1 MSDDLLRQKLIK
13 ALTNNTLSAEA
24 AEVEDDVVLEEP
36 APDCFELLTAEG
48 LPPDPADE
56 RARVA
61 ASVAAVLLAHQ
72 G

>member
-1 MSDDLLRQKLIK
+1 MSDDLLRQKLIQ
-13 ALTNNTLSAEA
+13 ALTHTLSAEA
-24 AEVEDDVVLEEP
+24 EEVEDNVGLEEP

-61 ASVAAVLLAHQ
+61 ASVAAVLLAHHE
-72 G
+72 

>member
-13 ALTNNTLSAEA
+13 ALTHTLSAEA
-24 AEVEDDVVLEEP
+24 EEVEDGEVLEEP

-61 ASVAAVLLAHQ
+61 ASVAAVLLANQ